1 MKLREL
7 IIKNYGC
14 IGAEGLRVVIDN
26 IIILIGPNNVGKTTV
41 LNAYE
46 AFASSGAPLSID
58 NFHKN
63 NTKNPIE
70 IIVVY
75 QLH

>member
-14 IGAEGLRVVIDN
+14 IGENELRVVIDD
-26 IIILIGPNNVGKTTV
+26 IIVLIGPNNVGKTTV

-46 AFASSGAPLSID
+46 SFAGAGIFPM
-58 NFHKN
+58 
-63 NTKNPIE
+63 
-70 IIVVY
+70 
-75 QLH
+75 